1 MKKLNFKSFL
11 LLFFSMTWVLSFGQ
25 IQNNNDLFIDFK
37 ETPIK
42 NSTYLKFVEEESLVN
57 NPRVMNKTKRG
68 YKLNNEE
75 ETRMINKL
83 NNKFN
88 IKGEYKKLVVSNN
101 GKHFACVTNE
111 HGGYEVGVYFF
122 DSNLNLLNTYMFKN
136 NNATI
141 SVDPQFNNDGT
152 FFYYGNDEGEFYFFK
167 SDGILYKKGDLHKI
181 LDTKQNI
188 AFPIYRLNISKK
200 GDLFHV
206 ETLDEKNYIFSKD
219 LKIISS
225 FKYYINS
232 SYFSNQSN
240 LIYLTS
246 MKELFIY
253 DKKNFILKDKITF
266 SNPIFLDGKYL
277 SHKSNEQKKLKE
289 YELK

>member
-1 MKKLNFKSFL
+1 MKKLNFKSLL
-11 LLFFSMTWVLSFGQ
+11 LLFFSMTWVLGFGQ

-141 SVDPQFNNDGT
+141 SVDPQFNNDCT

-167 SDGILYKKGDLHKI
+167 SDGTLYKKGDLHKI

-188 AFPIYRLNISKK
+188 AFPIYCLNISKV

-206 ETLDEKNYIFSKD
+206 ETWDKTNYFFTKD

-225 FKYYINS
+225 FKYFINS

-240 LIYLTS
+240 LIYLAS
-246 MKELFIY
+246 LKELLIY
-253 DKKNFILKDKITF
+253 DKKTFKLKEKLKF
-266 SNPIFLDGKYL
+266 SDPIFLDGKYL